1 MQLFLLTLLGIIFV
15 FVYASNSTI
24 LLHIK
29 LIKRAKNEGAAAMNG
44 KQCRFM
50 WCLFAVMA
58 TGCYLL
64 LLNSNLF

>member
-1 MQLFLLTLLGIIFV
+1 MQLFSLTLLGIIFV

-29 LIKRAKNEGAAAMNG
+29 LIRRAKKEGTAAMNG
-44 KQCRFM
+44 KQYRFM

-58 TGCYLL
+58 TGFYLL
-64 LLNSNLF
+64 LLNSNL

>member
-1 MQLFLLTLLGIIFV
+1 MQLFLLTLLSIIFV

-29 LIKRAKNEGAAAMNG
+29 LIKRAENEGTAAMNG
-44 KQCRFM
+44 KQYRFM

-58 TGCYLL
+58 TGFYLL
-64 LLNSNLF
+64 LLNLNLF

>member
-29 LIKRAKNEGAAAMNG
+29 LIKRAENEGTAAMNG
-44 KQCRFM
+44 KQCHFM

-58 TGCYLL
+58 TGIYLL

>member
-29 LIKRAKNEGAAAMNG
+29 LIRRAEKRRYGSNE
-44 KQCRFM
+44 
-50 WCLFAVMA
+50 W
-58 TGCYLL
+58 
-64 LLNSNLF
+64 

>member
-29 LIKRAKNEGAAAMNG
+29 LIKRAENEGTAAMNG

-50 WCLFAVMA
+50 WCLFSVMA
-58 TGCYLL
+58 TGFYLL

>member
-1 MQLFLLTLLGIIFV
+1 MQLFLLILLGIIFV

-29 LIKRAKNEGAAAMNG
+29 LIRRAKKEGTAAMNG

-58 TGCYLL
+58 TGFYIL
-64 LLNSNLF
+64 LLNSNL